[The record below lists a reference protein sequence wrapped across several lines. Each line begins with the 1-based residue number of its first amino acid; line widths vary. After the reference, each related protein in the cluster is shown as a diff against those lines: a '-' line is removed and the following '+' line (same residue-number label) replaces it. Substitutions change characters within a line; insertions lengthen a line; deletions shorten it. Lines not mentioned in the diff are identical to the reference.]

1 MLQLTA
7 QTVSESPNCCATNAT
22 AADSIHKEF
31 QEFGL
36 GKILTLTKF
45 TMPITLDSN
54 GLNGNSLPTC
64 GREKFAPT
72 LHVFIE
78 YHTATCS
85 GNQLETTE

>member
-1 MLQLTA
+1 MA
-7 QTVSESPNCCATNAT
+7 QTVSESPT
-22 AADSIHKEF
+22 AVLQMLQQQIQSTKNF
-31 QEFGL
+31 RNL
-36 GKILTLTKF
+36 GWEKILTLAKF

-72 LHVFIE
+72 LQVFIE
-78 YHTATCS
+78 YHTAKCS